1 MVNLWICIIANNGT
15 YTCCILLMWSDVK
28 FSLVFWHCR
37 DVSQKQ
43 IEVET
48 MSYALRIWVM
58 RLGIWWSEPLR
69 IILID
74 LLGCQEGGTIASM
87 FIDKHGFWAHD
98 NWENLLQDDKE
109 AVEAPEESEY
119 YLVCTHFQI
128 ETFYRPLISNN
139 WYLGWHGCE
148 IAGSGKPALFF
159 VVFLWEALLVLL
171 VKVPGPQRTSG
182 IKISANKWE
191 WKFSDRSQLGC

>member
-1 MVNLWICIIANNGT
+1 
-15 YTCCILLMWSDVK
+15 
-28 FSLVFWHCR
+28 
-37 DVSQKQ
+37 
-43 IEVET
+43 
-48 MSYALRIWVM
+48 VM

-74 LLGCQEGGTIASM
+74 LLGCQQGGTIASM

-128 ETFYRPLISNN
+128 ETF
-139 WYLGWHGCE
+139 
-148 IAGSGKPALFF
+148 
-159 VVFLWEALLVLL
+159 
-171 VKVPGPQRTSG
+171 
-182 IKISANKWE
+182 
-191 WKFSDRSQLGC
+191 